1 MRRCPST
8 PYNGPLISPY
18 RASLDLSVVQTLTV
32 SEDEADIRLDRWFKR
47 HFPEIAHGMLE
58 KFLRTGQVRVDAK
71 RAKSNQRLEAGQQ
84 IRVPPLGGSPLLG
97 EEPRAKPEPKIS
109 QADARALQEA
119 VLYIDDDVIVL
130 NKPPGLAVQGG
141 TGMERHLDAM
151 LDVLQFEAPERPRL
165 VHRLDKDTSG
175 ALLLGR
181 NAAATAKLAAS
192 FRSRSARKCYWAL
205 VVGVPKHPQG
215 RIDAPLAKM
224 GGGRMGDKVQ
234 VDEEEGRRAVTY
246 YRVVERALRS
256 AAWLEMEPR
265 TGRTHQLR
273 AHCALIGTPIQG
285 DGKYGGQE
293 AYLTGQG
300 VSKKLHLHARAI
312 EVPHPRKGVIRV
324 IAPLPEH
331 MAATWSFFGF
341 DESAAGEPFVAFD
354 ED

>member
-1 MRRCPST
+1 MAVDPFHFDESA
-8 PYNGPLISPY
+8 I
-18 RASLDLSVVQTLTV
+18 LSAVQTIPV
-32 SEDEADIRLDRWFKR
+32 SEDDADVRLDRWFKR
-47 HFPEIAHGMLE
+47 HFPQVNHGMLE
-58 KFLRTGQVRVDAK
+58 KLLRTGQVRVGGK
-71 RAKSNQRLEAGQQ
+71 RAKANQRLEVGQE
-84 IRVPPLGGSPLLG
+84 IRVPPLA
-97 EEPRAKPEPKIS
+97 EPDPEAAPKPKPKAVAKVTD
-109 QADARALQEA
+109 ADARALQEA

-141 TGMERHLDAM
+141 TGMDKHLDAM
-151 LDVLQFEAPERPRL
+151 LDALRFGADERPRL

-181 NAAATAKLAAS
+181 NANAAAKLAAS

-205 VVGVPKHPQG
+205 VVGVPKHPMG

-224 GGGRMGDKVQ
+224 GGGRLGDKVQ
-234 VDEEEGRRAVTY
+234 VDEDEGKRAVTY
-246 YRVVERALRS
+246 YRVVERALKK

-273 AHCALIGTPIQG
+273 AHCALLGTPIQG

-300 VSKKLHLHARAI
+300 VSKKLHLHARAVQ
-312 EVPHPRKGVIRV
+312 VPHPKKGTISVQ
-324 IAPLPEH
+324 APLPEH
-331 MAATWSFFGF
+331 MAASWAFFGF
-341 DESAAGEPFVAFD
+341 NEAEAGEPFVSFD